1 MNTSTSINDISKKI
15 KPSLR
20 KNGILSASIVGSF
33 ACGQETKKSDVD
45 LLVTYKKNLSLL
57 DLTSLQLNLEKK
69 LNRRVDLISRNYL
82 KPRIKKY
89 ILQNE
94 ISIL

>member
-1 MNTSTSINDISKKI
+1 MNPQTVANNISRKI
-15 KPSLR
+15 KLTLR
-20 KNGILSASIVGSF
+20 KNGILSASLVGSF
-33 ACGQETKKSDVD
+33 AQGKATKKSDVD

-57 DLTSLQLNLEKK
+57 DLAGLQLQLEKK
-69 LNRRVDLISRNYL
+69 LNRKVDLVSRNHL

-89 ILQNE
+89 ILQDE

>member
-1 MNTSTSINDISKKI
+1 MNPRTAISDISRKI
-15 KPSLR
+15 KPTLR

-33 ACGQETKKSDVD
+33 ARGQATKKSDVD
-45 LLVTYKKNLSLL
+45 LLVTYKKSLSLF
-57 DLTSLQLNLEKK
+57 DLVGLQLQLEKK
-69 LNRRVDLISRNYL
+69 LQRKVDLVSRDHL

-94 ISIL
+94 ISIF